1 MTTAGLSAS
10 LRAVTIAVVGLLA
23 VSAFAQGPSSGYRV
37 VPSEN
42 GEAYKT
48 LVVDVFGFSIDVPSS
63 WRFGSHGAPPL
74 TVILAFPEG
83 MNTATFHDGFRMLEI
98 GTLPSPPMPMPLSE
112 AFGYIRQGLLTVHA
126 SAREVE
132 PVETLTV
139 GGNDALRWTFA
150 WSSKTGNT
158 VYERITMIAYG
169 DSIRSVAYREATKGD
184 QAPVDMG
191 DELVATY
198 RAFDPVL

>member
-1 MTTAGLSAS
+1 MTTAGMAAS
-10 LRAVTIAVVGLLA
+10 LRAVTIAVIGLLA
-23 VSAFAQGPSSGYRV
+23 VSAFAQGPSSNHRV

-48 LVVDVFGFSIDVPSS
+48 LVHDGFGFSIDLPSS
-63 WRFGSHGAPPL
+63 WRFFAHGAPPV
-74 TVILAFPEG
+74 TVIVSVPEG
-83 MNTATFHDGFRMLEI
+83 MNTASIHDGFRMLEI
-98 GTLPSPPMPMPLSE
+98 ATVPVPPMPLAE
-112 AFGYIRQGLLTVHA
+112 AFRYTRQGMQAMHA
-126 SAREVE
+126 TAREVE
-132 PVETLTV
+132 PVETLTI

-169 DSIRSVAYREATKGD
+169 DGFRSVAYREATKGD
-184 QAPVDMG
+184 QAPADMG

-198 RAFDPVL
+198 RAFDPEL